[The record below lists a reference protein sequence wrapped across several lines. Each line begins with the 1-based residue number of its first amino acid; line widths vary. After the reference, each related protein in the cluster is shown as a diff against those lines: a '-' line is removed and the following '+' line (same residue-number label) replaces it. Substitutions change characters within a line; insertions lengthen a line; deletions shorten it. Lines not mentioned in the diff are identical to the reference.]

1 MSCYVML
8 CYVIKSMKQK
18 KSQEFLLEVV
28 EAQELCYSPVI
39 IIILDIVGLDQTH
52 CTSLAVTLVSGDR

>member
-1 MSCYVML
+1 
-8 CYVIKSMKQK
+8 MKQK